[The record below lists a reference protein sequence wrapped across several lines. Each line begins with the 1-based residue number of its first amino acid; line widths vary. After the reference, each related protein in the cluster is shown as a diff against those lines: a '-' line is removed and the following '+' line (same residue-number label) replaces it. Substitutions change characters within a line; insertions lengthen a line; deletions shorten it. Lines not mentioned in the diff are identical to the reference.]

1 MDNETMVNEPT
12 TEEAEDVLQ
21 ELVEEPAEEPS
32 ESLESLLGEDDGND
46 GGDEEQPK
54 DDKQTQQRG
63 TRSEPG
69 YVQGRIAKAVQKA
82 VAETE
87 ARLTAQ
93 FEAQM
98 APIREQA
105 LNAEAQ
111 ELVRSGK
118 VKDLET
124 AKELVRYRQGQPQA
138 AKQGDGSQPRN
149 QQGQFQQKEDPA
161 TKAQIQ
167 MLRHQAAR
175 IKENGG
181 PDVTNAFL
189 DNEDIK
195 RKVVSGE
202 WDFYDVAE
210 HLKKGGAKKKAPA
223 PMRSPNRA
231 SGMSPNA
238 IDTMSDEAFERM
250 EKNIGKGARYSLR

>member
-1 MDNETMVNEPT
+1 MDNETMVNDPT
-12 TEEAEDVLQ
+12 TEDTEDEGFQ

-32 ESLESLLGEDDGND
+32 ESLDSLLGDDEEDD
-46 GGDEEQPK
+46 GGDEEPK
-54 DDKQTQQRG
+54 DEKPAQKRG

-93 FEAQM
+93 FEKQL
-98 APIREQA
+98 APFREQA

-124 AKELVRYRQGQPQA
+124 AKELVRYRQGQPQEQ
-138 AKQGDGSQPRN
+138 KQAQPREA
-149 QQGQFQQKEDPA
+149 QGQPQEDPA
-161 TKAQIQ
+161 IKARIN
-167 MLRHQAAR
+167 MLQHQADR
-175 IKENGG
+175 IKGNGG
-181 PDVTNAFL
+181 PDVIAAFK
-189 DNEDIK
+189 NNPEVK
-195 RKVVSGE
+195 EKVVTGE

-210 HLKKGGAKKKAPA
+210 HLQKGGQKKRAPA
-223 PMRSPNRA
+223 PMRSPNGA
-231 SGMSPNA
+231 SGMNPNA
-238 IDTMSDEAFERM
+238 IDLMSDEQFDRM
-250 EKNIGKGARYSLR
+250 EKNIKEKGARYALR

>member
-138 AKQGDGSQPRN
+138 AKQGDDQPRN

-161 TKAQIQ
+161 IRARID
-167 MLRHQAAR
+167 MLQHQADR

-181 PDVTNAFL
+181 PDVIAAYKKNP
-189 DNEDIK
+189 EIK
-195 RKVVSGE
+195 QKVVAGE
-202 WDFYDVAE
+202 MDFYDVADY
-210 HLKKGGAKKKAPA
+210 LNKGGRKRTPA
-223 PMRSPNRA
+223 PMRSPNGA
-231 SGMSPNA
+231 SGMNLNA
-238 IDTMSDEAFERM
+238 IDTMSDEQFDRM